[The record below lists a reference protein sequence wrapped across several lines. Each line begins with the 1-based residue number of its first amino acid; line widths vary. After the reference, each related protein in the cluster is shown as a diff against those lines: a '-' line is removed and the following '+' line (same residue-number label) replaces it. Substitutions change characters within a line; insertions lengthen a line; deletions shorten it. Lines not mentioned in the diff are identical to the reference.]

1 MVWPAPWSLE
11 EAPCGRHDGEVDLLD
26 LEEVPLPGGI
36 RQPFPP
42 RAENVAAV
50 EIELV
55 AQFVDRLLLFLDGLS
70 RGV

>member
-1 MVWPAPWSLE
+1 M
-11 EAPCGRHDGEVDLLD
+11 
-26 LEEVPLPGGI
+26 PLPGGI

-42 RAENVAAV
+42 RAENIAAV

-70 RGV
+70 VEFRGLVERGLEVLDLLSERLSRS